1 MAMRE
6 DILSTLKYQSWR
18 LVISYQFHLT
28 KSDLRL
34 YTFKSNLMDSHPKN
48 YVLVCCALLV
58 LLHVHY
64 FEFVEG
70 SRLSKF
76 HPTITS
82 SPPTPPHIKL
92 QKVESPSID
101 GFMYNRAMKYEL
113 TAFRPTSPG
122 HSPGIGH
129 DEPPGSL

>member
-1 MAMRE
+1 MA
-6 DILSTLKYQSWR
+6 
-18 LVISYQFHLT
+18 
-28 KSDLRL
+28 
-34 YTFKSNLMDSHPKN
+34 SHPKN

-58 LLHVHY
+58 LLQVQHY
-64 FEFVEG
+64 FELVEG
-70 SRLSKF
+70 SSRLSKF

-82 SPPTPPHIKL
+82 SPPTPPQVKL
-92 QKVESPSID
+92 QKLESPSID
-101 GFMYNRAMKYEL
+101 GYMAKKYEL